1 MSKMGK
7 TGAAIAL
14 SLGLAACQ
22 LSPTPATGALR
33 FQFQTPHANTQLQ
46 FQIQVIP
53 ANTTHFEIS
62 ISGEGLS
69 TPRNLRVD
77 LQSGQTQTHTV
88 GDLPTGSKNV
98 TVTAFGNDEALARG
112 QTQAQIRSGAT
123 AQAEI
128 TLEALNSG
136 VKLQLEQ
143 ALPIDL
149 ELNLTLTGTGL
160 NTPQRQTLTLP
171 AGRTEATLGNLPAGR
186 KEVEAVLSATISG
199 NKVSTPA
206 RTLSF
211 DVDANGRGEITLS
224 VSELLGS
231 FEDQIVALLNRVSP
245 AELLALLLGLGPERL
260 NQLYLRLPA
269 NVQARVLEVPQLRAQ
284 ITVPSASATPLP
296 SPTPVPS
303 PSVSTQRFLADAR
316 LVLQTPENPRLLQTQ
331 PLNNSVIGQV
341 QALEPEQNNVIL
353 GNGAWGL
360 LVRVRSTTGDFIP
373 YALQLRRETDAGQE
387 LVQTLNSDLRQQV
400 SVTGST
406 YQADA
411 IVFNG
416 DERIPL
422 LPGRYEL
429 RLVVKNPDTQLDEI
443 YNFPLEI
450 PAFGG

>member
-1 MSKMGK
+1 MFRHGCWKCRSCAPKLPCP
-7 TGAAIAL
+7 AL
-14 SLGLAACQ
+14 QQRPFPAPRR
-22 LSPTPATGALR
+22 SP
-33 FQFQTPHANTQLQ
+33 
-46 FQIQVIP
+46 
-53 ANTTHFEIS
+53 
-62 ISGEGLS
+62 
-69 TPRNLRVD
+69 
-77 LQSGQTQTHTV
+77 
-88 GDLPTGSKNV
+88 
-98 TVTAFGNDEALARG
+98 
-112 QTQAQIRSGAT
+112 
-123 AQAEI
+123 
-128 TLEALNSG
+128 
-136 VKLQLEQ
+136 
-143 ALPIDL
+143 
-149 ELNLTLTGTGL
+149 
-160 NTPQRQTLTLP
+160 
-171 AGRTEATLGNLPAGR
+171 
-186 KEVEAVLSATISG
+186 
-199 NKVSTPA
+199 
-206 RTLSF
+206 
-211 DVDANGRGEITLS
+211 
-224 VSELLGS
+224 
-231 FEDQIVALLNRVSP
+231 
-245 AELLALLLGLGPERL
+245 
-260 NQLYLRLPA
+260 
-269 NVQARVLEVPQLRAQ
+269 VP
-284 ITVPSASATPLP
+284 PSAPSA
-296 SPTPVPS
+296 
-303 PSVSTQRFLADAR
+303 FLADAR